1 MRNFDWIFNAEGKVA
16 EGKECVYDEPDNY
29 WNWYDNKPVVVTLA
43 GYRPYYTDGTPD
55 PKNDEVNELCY
66 IETNDYVRDEKQL
79 SLNHLYEIEDA
90 EEQEVLYNGN
100 LYDVRGKYT
109 NRYDDEMYILKKC
122 DNEYLIVEKT
132 DIEEYRSP
140 YDLNEED
147 TETLFNEI
155 RRGSIYLSDYANS
168 VGCTWN
174 EASSFCDGYYEWLYE
189 EYGEEY
195 EEHDNVESWLR
206 YEIGRAHV

>member
-16 EGKECVYDEPDNY
+16 EGKQCVYDEPDND

-55 PKNDEVNELCY
+55 PKNNEVNEWCY
-66 IETNDYVRDEKQL
+66 IETNEYVRDEKQL

-90 EEQEVLYNGN
+90 EEEEVLYNGN
-100 LYDVRGKYT
+100 LYGVRGKYT
-109 NRYDDEMYILKKC
+109 NRNDDEMYILKK
-122 DNEYLIVEKT
+122 DDDEYLIVEKT
-132 DIEEYRSP
+132 DIEEYSSP
-140 YDLNEED
+140 CDLNEED
-147 TETLFNEI
+147 TETLYNEI

-195 EEHDNVESWLR
+195 EEHDNVESWLK
-206 YEIGRAHV
+206 YAGF

>member
-1 MRNFDWIFNAEGKVA
+1 MRNFEWIFNEEGKVA
-16 EGKECVYDEPDNY
+16 EGKQCVYNEPDND

-55 PKNDEVNELCY
+55 PKNDEVNEWCY
-66 IETNDYVRDEKQL
+66 IETNEYVRDEKQL
-79 SLNHLYEIEDA
+79 SLNYLYEIEDA
-90 EEQEVLYNGN
+90 EEEEVLYNGC

-109 NRYDDEMYILKKC
+109 NQNDDEMYILKKC
-122 DNEYLIVEKT
+122 DNEYLIVEKS
-132 DIEEYRSP
+132 DIEEYSSP

-195 EEHDNVESWLR
+195 EEHDNVESWLK
-206 YEIGRAHV
+206 YAGF